1 MLSLYMDVHAH
12 GAITRQLRVRGVDVL
27 TVQED
32 HRRKADDEDLLK
44 RARDLKRLVF
54 TQDDDFLVLAS
65 SWQRSL
71 RPFAGIAYGRRQHS
85 IGRYIDDP
93 ELLAKATDLEEW
105 ENSIIFLPF

>member
-32 HRRKADDEDLLK
+32 HRRKADDEDLLD
-44 RARDLKRLVF
+44 RARDLKRLIF
-54 TQDDDFLVLAS
+54 TQDDDFLVLAN
-65 SWQRSL
+65 SWQRLL

-85 IGRYIDDP
+85 IGRYINDL
-93 ELLAKATDLEEW
+93 ELLAKATDLQEW